1 MSPSFLPWPGVR
13 GSRQARPPDG
23 QAQEPPIEPL
33 TPVRLPDADRRLA
46 HMAASLLL
54 AYPDEETV
62 TAAREVRSAVGQLP
76 EPVAR
81 RLLTLATTLADGDP
95 RELQA
100 AYVATFDLKR
110 RCTLYLSYYAAGDTR
125 RRGASLLRFA
135 EAYRAVGWEINGG
148 ELPDHLG
155 SVLELSARSDGDGA
169 RIAGALLTA
178 HRDGIEV
185 LRAALA
191 AEGSPWVAAVEA
203 VCLTLP
209 PVDARTL
216 ERVAALVAEGPPAEL
231 VGLSGL
237 PGLPGFGDDAGGKAP
252 PWT

>member
-1 MSPSFLPWPGVR
+1 MNLSFLPWPGQR
-13 GSRQARPPDG
+13 GSRQAAP
-23 QAQEPPIEPL
+23 EPGEAL
-33 TPVRLPDADRRLA
+33 APVRLSDADRRLA

-54 AYPDEETV
+54 AYPDEEAV
-62 TAAREVRSAVGQLP
+62 AAAREVRSAVGRLP
-76 EPVAR
+76 NPVAQ
-81 RLLTLATTLADGDP
+81 RLASLATTLADGDP
-95 RELQA
+95 RALRA

-125 RRGASLLRFA
+125 RRGAALLRFA
-135 EAYRAVGWEINGG
+135 EAYRAVGWEITRG
-148 ELPDHLG
+148 ELPDHLA
-155 SVLELSARSDGDGA
+155 SVLELSARAEGDGA

-216 ERVAALVAEGPPAEL
+216 DLVAALMAEGPPVEL

-237 PGLPGFGDDAGGKAP
+237 PGLPGFGDDAEGKAS

>member
-1 MSPSFLPWPGVR
+1 VSRTFLPWPGV
-13 GSRQARPPDG
+13 GSRRAAP
-23 QAQEPPIEPL
+23 EPVETL
-33 TPVRLPDADRRLA
+33 TPVRLADADRRLA

-62 TAAREVRSAVGQLP
+62 TAAREVRSAVGRLP

-81 RLLTLATTLADGDP
+81 RLTSLATTLADGDP

-100 AYVATFDLKR
+100 AYVAIFDLKR

-125 RRGASLLRFA
+125 RRGAALLRFA
-135 EAYRAVGWEINGG
+135 EAYRAIGWQITGG

-169 RIAGALLTA
+169 RIAGALLAA

-209 PVDARTL
+209 PVDTRTL

-237 PGLPGFGDDAGGKAP
+237 PGLPGFGDDTGGKAP

>member
-1 MSPSFLPWPGVR
+1 MTPSFLPWPGLR
-13 GSRQARPPDG
+13 GSRRPRPPNAPAG
-23 QAQEPPIEPL
+23 SPEPL
-33 TPVRLPDADRRLA
+33 ASVPLSDADRRLA
-46 HMAASLLL
+46 HMAASILLT
-54 AYPDEETV
+54 YPDEETV

-76 EPVAR
+76 EPVAQ
-81 RLLTLATTLADGDP
+81 RLVRLATTLVDGDP
-95 RELQA
+95 HDLRA

-125 RRGASLLRFA
+125 RRGAALLRFA

-148 ELPDHLG
+148 ELPDHLA
-155 SVLELSARSDGDGA
+155 SVLELSARADAGGA

-191 AEGSPWVAAVEA
+191 AESSPWAAAVEA
-203 VCLTLP
+203 VRLTLA

-216 ERVAALVAEGPPAEL
+216 DRVATLVAEGPPAEL

-237 PGLPGFGDDAGGKAP
+237 PGLPGFGGDTGGRAV

>member
-1 MSPSFLPWPGVR
+1 MSLSFLPRPMLRR
-13 GSRQARPPDG
+13 GARSAAAGGPLAPVPLSDG
-23 QAQEPPIEPL
+23 
-33 TPVRLPDADRRLA
+33 DRRLA

-54 AYPDEETV
+54 AYPDEQAV
-62 TAAREVRSAVGQLP
+62 RAAHEVRGAVGHLP
-76 EPVAR
+76 PPVAE
-81 RLLTLATTLADGDP
+81 RLTGLATALTDGDLAS
-95 RELQA
+95 LQA

-125 RRGASLLRFA
+125 RRGAALLRFA
-135 EAYRAVGWEINGG
+135 EAYRAVGWEVTRG

-155 SVLELSARSDGDGA
+155 SVLELSARADGDGA
-169 RIAGALLTA
+169 RIVGALLGA

-185 LRAALA
+185 LRQALA

-209 PVDARTL
+209 PVDSRTL

-231 VGLSGL
+231 VGLT
-237 PGLPGFGDDAGGKAP
+237 GLPGFGADGEGGAP
-252 PWT
+252 PWR

>member
-1 MSPSFLPWPGVR
+1 VSRSFLPWPGLR
-13 GSRQARPPDG
+13 GPRRSGAD
-23 QAQEPPIEPL
+23 PL
-33 TPVRLPDADRRLA
+33 APVALSDADRRLA

-54 AYPDEETV
+54 AYPDETTV

-76 EPVAR
+76 EPVAQ
-81 RLLTLATTLADGDP
+81 RLTRLATALADGDP
-95 RELQA
+95 RDLQA

-125 RRGASLLRFA
+125 RRGAALLRFA
-135 EAYRAVGWEINGG
+135 EAYRAIGWEITRG
-148 ELPDHLG
+148 ELPDHLA
-155 SVLELSARSDGDGA
+155 SVLELSARADRDGA
-169 RIAGALLTA
+169 RIAGALLAA

-185 LRAALA
+185 LRSALA
-191 AEGSPWVAAVEA
+191 AEDSPWVSAVEA

-216 ERVAALVAEGPPAEL
+216 DRVATLVAEGPPAEL

-237 PGLPGFGDDAGGKAP
+237 PGLPGFGGDVGGDAGGRAL

>member
-1 MSPSFLPWPGVR
+1 VNLSFLPWPGPR
-13 GSRQARPPDG
+13 SGARPPNG
-23 QAQEPPIEPL
+23 LVRPAVEPRKAL
-33 TPVRLPDADRRLA
+33 APVALSDADRRLA

-54 AYPDEETV
+54 AYPDEEAV
-62 TAAREVRSAVGQLP
+62 TAAREVRTAVGRLP
-76 EPVAR
+76 EPVER
-81 RLLTLATTLADGDP
+81 RLATLATTVADGDP
-95 RELQA
+95 RTLQA
-100 AYVATFDLKR
+100 AYVTTFDLKR

-125 RRGASLLRFA
+125 RRGAALLRFA
-135 EAYRAVGWEINGG
+135 EAYRAIGWEVTGG
-148 ELPDHLG
+148 ELPDHLA
-155 SVLELSARSDGDGA
+155 SVLELSARADGDGA

-185 LRAALA
+185 LRSALA
-191 AEGSPWVAAVEA
+191 AEGSPWVGAVEA

-216 ERVAALVAEGPPAEL
+216 DRVAALVAEGPPAEL

-237 PGLPGFGDDAGGKAP
+237 PGFGDDTAGPGGEAR

>member
-1 MSPSFLPWPGVR
+1 MSLSFLPRPMLRR
-13 GSRQARPPDG
+13 GARPVAAG
-23 QAQEPPIEPL
+23 EPL
-33 TPVRLPDADRRLA
+33 APVSLSDGDRRLA

-54 AYPDEETV
+54 AYPDEHAVRATH
-62 TAAREVRSAVGQLP
+62 EVRAAVGHLP
-76 EPVAR
+76 PPVAE
-81 RLLTLATTLADGDP
+81 RLTGLATALTDGDIAA
-95 RELQA
+95 LQA
-100 AYVATFDLKR
+100 AYVATFDLKL

-125 RRGASLLRFA
+125 RRGAALLRFA
-135 EAYRAVGWEINGG
+135 EAYRAVGWEVTRG

-155 SVLELSARSDGDGA
+155 SVLELSARADGDGA
-169 RIAGALLTA
+169 RIVGALLAA

-185 LRAALA
+185 LRQALA

-209 PVDARTL
+209 PVDTRTL

-231 VGLSGL
+231 VGLT
-237 PGLPGFGDDAGGKAP
+237 GLPGFGADGADAAGGGP

>member
-1 MSPSFLPWPGVR
+1 VV
-13 GSRQARPPDG
+13 
-23 QAQEPPIEPL
+23 EPVEPL
-33 TPVRLPDADRRLA
+33 APVALSDADRRLA

-54 AYPDEETV
+54 AYPDDATV
-62 TAAREVRSAVGQLP
+62 LAAHEVRSAVGRLP
-76 EPVAR
+76 EPVAQ
-81 RLLTLATTLADGDP
+81 RLVHLATTLADGDP
-95 RELQA
+95 HDLQA

-110 RCTLYLSYYAAGDTR
+110 RCTPYLSYYAAGDTR
-125 RRGASLLRFA
+125 RRGAALLRFA
-135 EAYRAVGWEINGG
+135 EAYRAAGWEITRG
-148 ELPDHLG
+148 ELPDHLA
-155 SVLELSARSDGDGA
+155 SVLELSARADPEGT
-169 RIAGALLTA
+169 RIAGALLTT

-216 ERVAALVAEGPPAEL
+216 DRVAALVAEGPPAEL

-237 PGLPGFGDDAGGKAP
+237 PGLPGFGTDTAGGPAGAVVEDGAGGRAL

>member
-1 MSPSFLPWPGVR
+1 
-13 GSRQARPPDG
+13 
-23 QAQEPPIEPL
+23 
-33 TPVRLPDADRRLA
+33 
-46 HMAASLLL
+46 MAASLLL

-62 TAAREVRSAVGQLP
+62 TAAREVRSAVGRLP

-81 RLLTLATTLADGDP
+81 RLLTLATTLTDGDP

-125 RRGASLLRFA
+125 RRGAALLRFA
-135 EAYRAVGWEINGG
+135 EAYRAVGWELTGG

-237 PGLPGFGDDAGGKAP
+237 PGLPGFGDDAGGKAL